1 MNYAVLIVDDE
12 PGIAEGLKFLIERY
26 LPECRVVGMAYDG
39 TQGYETAM
47 ELQPDLVLDRND

>member
-26 LPECRVVGMAYDG
+26 LPD
-39 TQGYETAM
+39 T
-47 ELQPDLVLDRND
+47 LVFR